1 LCPHKGQVQGHGT
14 SQKTADI
21 ALRRQLIDNSGYRKR
36 IQRSVLHSTG
46 WVFGIKKSRRNE
58 KGERHSQSLAL
69 LFRLSVRHFEI
80 RLLKIRKRQVVIAL
94 KIGCISLFKTYF
106 LSFSRRHGVHSQSLH
121 RMKGI
126 GIEPLLHLNLGL
138 TKQGFVILY
147 RITRVESIPFAKG
160 SLQHRVHDSLGT
172 T

>member
-1 LCPHKGQVQGHGT
+1 MCPHKGQVQGHGT

-21 ALRRQLIDNSGYRKR
+21 ALRSHLIDNSGHGES
-36 IQRSVLHSTG
+36 IQGSVLHGSRRI
-46 WVFGIKKSRRNE
+46 FRIEKSCRNE
-58 KGERHSQSLAL
+58 KGERHSQSFAL
-69 LFRLSVRHFEI
+69 LFRLSVRYFEI
-80 RLLKIRKRQVVIAL
+80 RLLKIGKGQVVISL

-106 LSFSRRHGVHSQSLH
+106 LSFSRRYGVHSQSLH

-138 TKQGFVILY
+138 TKQGIVILY
-147 RITRVESIPFAKG
+147 RITRIESIPFAKG